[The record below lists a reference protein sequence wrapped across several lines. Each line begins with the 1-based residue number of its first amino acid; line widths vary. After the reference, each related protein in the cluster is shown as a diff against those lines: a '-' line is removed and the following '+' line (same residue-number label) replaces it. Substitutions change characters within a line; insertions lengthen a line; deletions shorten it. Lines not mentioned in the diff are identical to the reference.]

1 MVACPMLQGSTEN
14 NDQVRRKLGVEDN
27 GEE

>member
-1 MVACPMLQGSTEN
+1 MVACPMLQGLIEN